1 MFPQENFH
9 GRHPQKDGM
18 HSRPCIEAVKDQE
31 AFLTEH
37 PLDIIASG
45 KAHRI
50 PLMIG
55 ALSHD
60 GLLSSIGMTKDYNIS
75 HVFIGL
81 LELCFITYVSH
92 RIAQE

>member
-1 MFPQENFH
+1 MPKYYHSRVIPQENWY

-18 HSRPCIEAVKDQE
+18 NSRPCIEAVKDEE

-37 PLDIIASG
+37 PLDIISSG

-55 ALSHD
+55 TLSHE
-60 GLLSSIGMTKDYNIS
+60 GLLSSLGRKDYYI
-75 HVFIGL
+75 
-81 LELCFITYVSH
+81 
-92 RIAQE
+92 